1 LGIWRWELEWGAGVN
16 LGMCRWELGW
26 GEMSV
31 DVGFGLRVGR
41 AWVGALVCVPVGAGV
56 GRAGGDYCRPELLLL
71 SAGAEAR
78 VEAGVGVAPQRVP

>member
-1 LGIWRWELEWGAGVN
+1 LGCPWTWGSGCEWGE
-16 LGMCRWELGW
+16 RGW
-26 GEMSV
+26 G
-31 DVGFGLRVGR
+31 RGR
-41 AWVGALVCVPVGAGV
+41 ARALVCVPVGAGV